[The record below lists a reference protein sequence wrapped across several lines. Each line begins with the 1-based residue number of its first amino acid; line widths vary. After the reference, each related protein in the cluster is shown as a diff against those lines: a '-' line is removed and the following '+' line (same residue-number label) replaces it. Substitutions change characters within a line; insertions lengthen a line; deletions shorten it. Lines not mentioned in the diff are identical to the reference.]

1 MRSWLSLILI
11 FIFLTV
17 GYYSRLLIQPSVSSS
32 ALKVTS
38 EPESINAK
46 ATKSIIAD
54 KLPQQD
60 VSNHAINDLHVSSGQ
75 LETVIPVRWK
85 QTGQLKAHFSRL
97 KNMADQ
103 GDIDAKYILAKNLRY
118 CFFAP
123 IDDFALQAKL
133 ETQASYSDAS
143 EAIDNTLAQF
153 DYCEAINQDQRRQFY
168 FYLEDAAKQGSV
180 AAQQMFTGLTAK
192 FYMHSQGLED
202 LPRDEF
208 IQLRDKFNQQKVSY
222 LEQASKHGSE
232 KALIKLSDLYR
243 SQQIGDNNLSLVKS
257 YTLDRLIMEITNNNE
272 LYNRYAWFE
281 QRQYS
286 QLSEEEVIEANSMF
300 DDWLAEI
307 HKNGTLY
314 PNEQ

>member
-11 FIFLTV
+11 FIVLTV
-17 GYYSRLLIQPSVSSS
+17 GYYCRLLIQPSVSSS
-32 ALKVTS
+32 ALKITS
-38 EPESINAK
+38 EPELINAK
-46 ATKSIIAD
+46 TTQPIMTD

-60 VSNHAINDLHVSSGQ
+60 VSSHAINDLHVNSGQ

-85 QTGQLKAHFSRL
+85 QTGQFKAHFNRL

-192 FYMHSQGLED
+192 FYMHSQGLDD

-208 IQLRDKFNQQKVSY
+208 IRLRDKFNQQKVSY

-232 KALIKLSDLYR
+232 KALIKLADLYR
-243 SQQIGDNNLSLVKS
+243 SQQISGNSLVKS

-286 QLSEEEVIEANSMF
+286 QLSEKELIEANNMF

-314 PNEQ
+314 PNEK

>member
-1 MRSWLSLILI
+1 M
-11 FIFLTV
+11 
-17 GYYSRLLIQPSVSSS
+17 
-32 ALKVTS
+32 
-38 EPESINAK
+38 
-46 ATKSIIAD
+46 
-54 KLPQQD
+54 
-60 VSNHAINDLHVSSGQ
+60 
-75 LETVIPVRWK
+75 
-85 QTGQLKAHFSRL
+85 
-97 KNMADQ
+97 
-103 GDIDAKYILAKNLRY
+103 
-118 CFFAP
+118 
-123 IDDFALQAKL
+123 QAKL

-143 EAIDNTLAQF
+143 EAIDNTLVQF

-192 FYMHSQGLED
+192 FYMHSQGLDD

-208 IQLRDKFNQQKVSY
+208 IRLRDKFNQQKVSY

-232 KALIKLSDLYR
+232 KALIKLADLYR
-243 SQQIGDNNLSLVKS
+243 SQQISGNSLVKS

-286 QLSEEEVIEANSMF
+286 QLSEKELIEANNMF

-307 HKNGTLY
+307 HKNGTHY
-314 PNEQ
+314 PNEK